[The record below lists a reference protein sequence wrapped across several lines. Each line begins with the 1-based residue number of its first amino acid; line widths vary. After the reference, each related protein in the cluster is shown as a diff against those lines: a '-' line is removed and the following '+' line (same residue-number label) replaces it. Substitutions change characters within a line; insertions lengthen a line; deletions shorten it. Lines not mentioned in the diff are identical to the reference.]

1 MTSIITFNYTKE
13 ANDVSSRVYVPMVTP
28 GAKNYFGIDI
38 TELSVEDQSQF
49 AEEMRKIDAVRVA
62 AVEKLMRE
70 YDIEH
75 NFRSFVP
82 EKMSDIE
89 VEEI

>member
-1 MTSIITFNYTKE
+1 MTTIITFKYTKK
-13 ANDVSSRVYVPMVTP
+13 ANDVSDRVYVPMVTP
-28 GAKNYFGIDI
+28 GTKNYFGIDI
-38 TELSVEDQSQF
+38 TELDTEKQGQF
-49 AEEMRKIDAVRVA
+49 AEEVRKIDSIQWEAI
-62 AVEKLMRE
+62 EKLMRE